1 MKQTIKTI
9 LRSTPVL
16 YFVATLLKIWVGF
29 IYLSCRKT
37 IIGQQHANTLQYI
50 NDTFIITIWHRSLL
64 LAPKTLLKS
73 KSYASLSSN
82 HADGKI
88 GVIYAK
94 LTGVTSIRGSGTG
107 SASKRP
113 VKDKKGAAAL
123 RTILRYL
130 ENNKSVWLT
139 ADIPP
144 GPIFEC
150 GRGIIAMARL
160 SQKPI
165 LATAIRTKNEIRIE
179 KAWDKLIIP
188 KPFGKMGIA
197 YGEPLWV
204 PRDADKATLEACRL
218 QLEKNLN
225 ELNEKA
231 ENLLKG

>member
-16 YFVATLLKIWVGF
+16 YFLATLLKIWVGF

-37 IIGQQHANTLQYI
+37 IIGQQHVNILQNI

-94 LTGVTSIRGSGTG
+94 LTGVTPITGSGTG
-107 SASKRP
+107 TASKRP

-150 GRGIIAMARL
+150 GRGIIAMAQL

-165 LATAIRTKNEIRIE
+165 LATAIRTKNEIIIE

-188 KPFGKMGIA
+188 KPFGKMVIA

-204 PRDADKATLEACRL
+204 PRDADKETLEACRL
-218 QLEKNLN
+218 QLEKKLN
-225 ELNEKA
+225 ELNENA

>member
-1 MKQTIKTI
+1 MKQITKTV

-16 YFVATLLKIWVGF
+16 YLTAMLLKIWVGF

-37 IIGQQHANTLQYI
+37 IIGQQHANTLKNI

-88 GVIYAK
+88 ADIYSK
-94 LTGVTSIRGSGTG
+94 LTWVTPIKGSGTG
-107 SASKRP
+107 TASKKP

-130 ENNKSVWLT
+130 GNNKSIWLT
-139 ADIPP
+139 ADMPP
-144 GPIFEC
+144 GPAFEC

-165 LATAIRTKNEIRIE
+165 LATAIRTKNEIIIE
-179 KAWDKLIIP
+179 KAWDKFIIP
-188 KPFGKMGIA
+188 KPFGKMVIA
-197 YGEPLWV
+197 YGEPIWV
-204 PRDADKATLEACRL
+204 PRDSDKVMLESCRH

>member
-37 IIGQQHANTLQYI
+37 IIGQQHANTLQNI
-50 NDTFIITIWHRSLL
+50 NDPFIITIWHRSLL

-123 RTILRYL
+123 GTILRYL

-165 LATAIRTKNEIRIE
+165 LATAIRTKNEIIIE

-188 KPFGKMGIA
+188 KPFGKMVIA

>member
-16 YFVATLLKIWVGF
+16 YFLTTILLKIWVGF

-37 IIGQQHANTLQYI
+37 IIGQQHANTLQNI

-94 LTGVTSIRGSGTG
+94 LTGVTPITGSGTG
-107 SASKRP
+107 TASKRP

-150 GRGIIAMARL
+150 GRGIIAMARVK
-160 SQKPI
+160 SKTNI
-165 LATAIRTKNEIRIE
+165 GHSHSHK
-179 KAWDKLIIP
+179 K
-188 KPFGKMGIA
+188 
-197 YGEPLWV
+197 
-204 PRDADKATLEACRL
+204 RDYYRKSL
-218 QLEKNLN
+218 
-225 ELNEKA
+225 
-231 ENLLKG
+231 G

>member
-16 YFVATLLKIWVGF
+16 YFLATLLKIWVGF

-37 IIGQQHANTLQYI
+37 IIGQQHANTLQNI

-88 GVIYAK
+88 ALIYAK
-94 LTGVTSIRGSGTG
+94 LTGVTPIQGSGTG
-107 SASKRP
+107 TASKKP

-123 RTILRYL
+123 RKILRYL
-130 ENNKSVWLT
+130 GNNKSVWLT

-144 GPIFEC
+144 GPAFEC
-150 GRGIIAMARL
+150 GRGIITMARL

-165 LATAIRTKNEIRIE
+165 LATAIRTKNEIIIE
-179 KAWDKLIIP
+179 KAWDKFIIP
-188 KPFGKMGIA
+188 KPFGKMVIA

>member
-16 YFVATLLKIWVGF
+16 YFLATLLKIWVGF

-37 IIGQQHANTLQYI
+37 IIGQQHANTLQNI

-82 HADGKI
+82 HSDGKI

-94 LTGVTSIRGSGTG
+94 LTGVTPITGSGTG
-107 SASKRP
+107 TASKRP
-113 VKDKKGAAAL
+113 FKDKKGAAAL

-130 ENNKSVWLT
+130 GNNKSVWLT

-150 GRGIIAMARL
+150 GRGIIAMAQL

-165 LATAIRTKNEIRIE
+165 LATAIRTKNEIIIE

-188 KPFGKMGIA
+188 KPFGKMVIA

>member
-16 YFVATLLKIWVGF
+16 YFLATLLKIWVGF

-37 IIGQQHANTLQYI
+37 IIGQQHANTLQNI

-64 LAPKTLLKS
+64 LAPMTLLKS

-94 LTGVTSIRGSGTG
+94 LTGVTPITGSGTG
-107 SASKRP
+107 TASKRP

-150 GRGIIAMARL
+150 GRGIIAMAQL

-165 LATAIRTKNEIRIE
+165 LATAIRTKNEIIIE

-188 KPFGKMGIA
+188 KPFGKMVIA

-204 PRDADKATLEACRL
+204 PRDADKETLEACRL

>member
-165 LATAIRTKNEIRIE
+165 LATAIRTKNEIIIE

-188 KPFGKMGIA
+188 KPFGKMVIA

>member
-37 IIGQQHANTLQYI
+37 TIGQQHANTLQNI

-64 LAPKTLLKS
+64 LAPMTLLKS

-94 LTGVTSIRGSGTG
+94 LTGVTPIKGSGTG
-107 SASKRP
+107 TASKRP

-130 ENNKSVWLT
+130 GNNKSVWLT

-144 GPIFEC
+144 GPAFEC

-165 LATAIRTKNEIRIE
+165 LATAIRTKNEVIIE
-179 KAWDKLIIP
+179 KTWDKLIIP
-188 KPFGKMGIA
+188 KPFGKMVIA
-197 YGEPLWV
+197 YAEPLRV
-204 PRDADKATLEACRL
+204 PRDADEATLESCRL

>member
-1 MKQTIKTI
+1 MKQITKTI

-16 YFVATLLKIWVGF
+16 YLTAILLKIWVGL

-37 IIGQQHANTLQYI
+37 IIGQKHANTLQNI
-50 NDTFIITIWHRSLL
+50 KDTFIITIWHRSLL

-82 HADGKI
+82 HSDGKI
-88 GVIYAK
+88 AFIYAK
-94 LTGVTSIRGSGTG
+94 LTGVTPIQGSGTG
-107 SASKRP
+107 TASKKP

-123 RTILRYL
+123 RKILRYL
-130 ENNKSVWLT
+130 GNNKSVWLT

-144 GPIFEC
+144 GPAFEC
-150 GRGIIAMARL
+150 GRGIITMARL

-165 LATAIRTKNEIRIE
+165 LATAIRTKNEIIIE
-179 KAWDKLIIP
+179 KAWDKFIIP
-188 KPFGKMGIA
+188 KPFGKMVIA

-204 PRDADKATLEACRL
+204 PRDADNAKLEACRI

>member
-1 MKQTIKTI
+1 MKQITKTI

-16 YFVATLLKIWVGF
+16 YLTAILLKIWVGL

-37 IIGQQHANTLQYI
+37 IIGQKHANTLQNI
-50 NDTFIITIWHRSLL
+50 KDTFIITIWHRSLL

-82 HADGKI
+82 HSDGKI
-88 GVIYAK
+88 ALIYAK
-94 LTGVTSIRGSGTG
+94 LTGVTPIQGSGTG
-107 SASKRP
+107 TASKKP

-123 RTILRYL
+123 RKILRYL
-130 ENNKSVWLT
+130 GNNKSVWLT
-139 ADIPP
+139 ADMPP
-144 GPIFEC
+144 GPAFEC
-150 GRGIIAMARL
+150 GRGIIAIARL

-165 LATAIRTKNEIRIE
+165 LATAIRTKNEIIIE
-179 KAWDKLIIP
+179 KAWDKFIIP
-188 KPFGKMGIA
+188 KPFGKMVIA

-204 PRDADKATLEACRL
+204 PRDADKAKLEACRL